1 MLNQRKQIIHKHVVR
16 NLNLTLKDTI
26 YNLYLCKTNGIPKDE
41 NGEEFEVVYCLEGHK
56 EISTELKQNT
66 NSRYLLII
74 LQKTKAELKTGMR
87 NVETEWNSFTDLTL
101 EIEHI
106 TNDLKKIKR
115 NFREL
120 LLGCE
125 TETVIF
131 KSQVVCFDEKSIIES
146 KEARKLIL
154 GVSTKSKWIFWN

>member
-1 MLNQRKQIIHKHVVR
+1 LNQP
-16 NLNLTLKDTI
+16 LKDTI

-41 NGEEFEVVYCLEGHK
+41 NGEEFEVVYCLEEDK
-56 EISTELKQNT
+56 EISAELEQNP
-66 NSRYLLII
+66 NLRYLLIV
-74 LQKTKAELKTGMR
+74 LQKTKTDLKTGMR
-87 NVETEWNSFTDLTL
+87 NVETEWNGFTDLTL

-120 LLGCE
+120 LLDCE

-131 KSQVVCFDEKSIIES
+131 KSQVVGFDEKSMTEP
-146 KEARKLIL
+146 KEARNLIL
-154 GVSTKSKWIFWN
+154 GVSTKSKWNFWN